1 MASRLL
7 KSGCLTYSRSIL
19 LKDFD
24 AGRVRKTV
32 YSRSGKNMSI
42 ARPKRIFNRERVIE
56 LRQRGAGIRAI
67 AKRVGVGMGTIT
79 PIQKQKS

>member
-1 MASRLL
+1 
-7 KSGCLTYSRSIL
+7 
-19 LKDFD
+19 
-24 AGRVRKTV
+24 
-32 YSRSGKNMSI
+32 MSI